1 MAKRVWVISELY
13 YPEETSTGYVLTR
26 IAEGLAARFSVGVLC
41 NQPTYSSRGRRVLS
55 YETRNGVNIHRCW
68 STTFNKDVLPLR
80 LVNIVSITLSIFL
93 SSLRSFRSSDCV
105 IVVTNPP
112 LLPFA
117 ILIASRLCGSKCCI
131 LIHDVYPEALAAS
144 GIVKQNSFT
153 IRGIGWLTQ
162 QLYKRMS
169 RIIVLG
175 RDMEALV
182 REKLETVNQRIKII
196 PNWADVDFI
205 RPCDCRD
212 HPLLEQ
218 LGLSDRFI
226 IQYSGN
232 IGRTHGIEQLA
243 ACAEQL
249 ENDPTV
255 HFLFIGFGGKKL
267 WLVQRVRE
275 RSLSNVT
282 IMDYRPRSELAV
294 SLTACD
300 VTIISF
306 VRGMAGVSVP
316 SRMYNV
322 MAAGKPI
329 IAVADSDSELALVVK
344 EEVIGWVVPPGDVD
358 GLRMA
363 ILEAK
368 ANPDLLVQMGQRAR
382 RAAETKYSFER
393 VKKAYTEMVASIYEE
408 AV

>member
-1 MAKRVWVISELY
+1 
-13 YPEETSTGYVLTR
+13 
-26 IAEGLAARFSVGVLC
+26 
-41 NQPTYSSRGRRVLS
+41 
-55 YETRNGVNIHRCW
+55 
-68 STTFNKDVLPLR
+68 
-80 LVNIVSITLSIFL
+80 
-93 SSLRSFRSSDCV
+93 
-105 IVVTNPP
+105 
-112 LLPFA
+112 
-117 ILIASRLCGSKCCI
+117 
-131 LIHDVYPEALAAS
+131 
-144 GIVKQNSFT
+144 
-153 IRGIGWLTQ
+153 
-162 QLYKRMS
+162 
-169 RIIVLG
+169 
-175 RDMEALV
+175 
-182 REKLETVNQRIKII
+182 LER
-196 PNWADVDFI
+196 
-205 RPCDCRD
+205 
-212 HPLLEQ
+212 

-232 IGRTHGIEQLA
+232 IGRTHGVEQLA
-243 ACAEQL
+243 VCAEQL

-267 WLVQRVRE
+267 GLAQYVKE
-275 RSLSNVT
+275 RGLSNVT
-282 IMDYRPRSELAV
+282 IMDYRPRAELSV
-294 SLTACD
+294 SLTACN

-329 IAVADSDSELALVVK
+329 IAVADPGSELALVVK
-344 EEVIGWVVPPGDVD
+344 EEDIGWVVPPGDVD

-393 VKKAYTEMVASIYEE
+393 VNQAYTEMVASIYEE

>member
-1 MAKRVWVISELY
+1 MINRIWIISELY
-13 YPEETSTGYVLTR
+13 YPEETSTGYFLTR
-26 IAEGLAARFSVGVLC
+26 IAEGLAAQFSVGVLC
-41 NQPTYSSRGRRVLS
+41 SQPTYSSRGRRALS
-55 YETRNGVNIHRCW
+55 DETHNGVKIHRCW
-68 STTFNKDVLPLR
+68 STTFNKDVLTLR
-80 LVNIVSITLSIFL
+80 LVNIATIALSIFL
-93 SSLRSFRSSDCV
+93 NGLRRFRSGDCV

-117 ILIASRLCGSKCCI
+117 VLLASRLCGSRCCL
-131 LIHDVYPEALAAS
+131 LIHDVYPEVLVAS
-144 GIVKQNSFT
+144 GIAKQNSLNV
-153 IRGIGWLTQ
+153 RGIGWLTQ
-162 QLYKRMS
+162 QLYKRMAC
-169 RIIVLG
+169 IIVLG
-175 RDMEALV
+175 RDMDRLV
-182 REKLETVNQRIKII
+182 RKKLGTVNQRIKII
-196 PNWADVDFI
+196 TNWADVDFI
-205 RPCDCRD
+205 RPYDRLD
-212 HPLLEQ
+212 HPLLSE
-218 LGLSDRFI
+218 LGLSDKFI

-232 IGRTHGIEQLA
+232 IGRTHGVEQIA
-243 ACAEQL
+243 ACAEVL
-249 ENDPTV
+249 ENDPSV

-267 WLVQRVRE
+267 WLAQRVRK
-275 RSLSNVT
+275 RGLSNMT
-282 IMDYRPRSELAV
+282 IMDYRPRTELSI

-300 VTIISF
+300 LSIISF

-344 EEVIGWVVPPGDVD
+344 EEEIGWVVPPGNVD

-368 ANPDLLVQMGQRAR
+368 TNPDLLVQMGQRAR

-393 VKKAYTEMVASIYEE
+393 VKKAYAEMVASIYEE